1 MSRSMTTDV
10 IVAHNDAQLL
20 EQTQIMLQ
28 ESGYQCRAVSSG
40 FDALIHL
47 NASPES
53 VLIVSSDLPDMSLT
67 EVIEKSKHLN
77 PYSAL
82 IAVVDYQQHD
92 LASRAMRAGASD
104 YLLKPYQPTQLV
116 ELLQRV
122 TTVRTPSPDI
132 IATSWRSQQVLQL
145 GHRAAKTDATVLI
158 TGESGTGKEVLAQYV
173 HQHSKRSEGPFVA
186 INCAAIPE
194 TMLEAVL
201 FGHVKGAYTGA
212 TTAQAGK
219 FEEANGGTLLLD
231 EIGEIPLAVQ
241 AKLLR
246 VLQERQI
253 ERLGSHKSIALDV
266 RIIAATNV
274 NLQEAV
280 SKRQFRQ
287 DLYYR
292 LDVLPLQ
299 WPPLR
304 ERKEDILPLARH
316 FIGKYNQ
323 GCTETCRLSAE
334 AESSLIAYDWVGN
347 IRELENTIQRALVMR
362 HSTWI
367 TPQDLMLPMS
377 ESANNL
383 SLTQQ
388 YTSSEV
394 NASTCYQSGLK
405 NSKKQAENQY
415 ILDTLAKFN
424 GRRNLTAEA
433 LGITTRA
440 LRYKIAAMR
449 EQGINVDA
457 VSHYS
462 HSAA

>member
-1 MSRSMTTDV
+1 MTATEV
-10 IVAHNDAQLL
+10 IVAHNDVQQL
-20 EQTQIMLQ
+20 EKTQVMLQ
-28 ESGYQCRAVSSG
+28 ESGYRCRVVSTG

-53 VLIVSSDLPDMSLT
+53 VLIVSSELPDMSLI
-67 EVIEKSKHLN
+67 EVVEKSKHLN

-82 IAVVDYQQHD
+82 IAIVDYQQHD

-104 YLLKPYQPTQLV
+104 YLLTPYQPMQLV

-122 TTVRTPSPDI
+122 NTVRSSSPNL
-132 IATSWRSQQVLQL
+132 IASSWRSQQVLQL
-145 GHRAAKTDATVLI
+145 AHRAAKTDATVLI

-173 HQHSKRSEGPFVA
+173 HQHSHRSEGPFVA

-201 FGHVKGAYTGA
+201 FGHVKGAFTGA
-212 TTAQAGK
+212 TAAQAGK

-246 VLQERQI
+246 VLQEREV

-280 SKRQFRQ
+280 SQRLFRQ

-304 ERKEDILPLARH
+304 ERKEDVLPLAKH
-316 FIGKYNQ
+316 FIAKYNQ

-334 AESSLIAYDWVGN
+334 AENSLLAYDWVGN

-367 TPQDLMLPMS
+367 TPQDLMLPVNDSMTVALS
-377 ESANNL
+377 EHSDNSINQP
-383 SLTQQ
+383 TQ
-388 YTSSEV
+388 V
-394 NASTCYQSGLK
+394 CYQSGLK
-405 NSKKQAENQY
+405 DSKKKAENQF

-424 GRRNLTAEA
+424 GRRNLTADA

>member
-1 MSRSMTTDV
+1 MD
-10 IVAHNDAQLL
+10 
-20 EQTQIMLQ
+20 
-28 ESGYQCRAVSSG
+28 
-40 FDALIHL
+40 
-47 NASPES
+47 
-53 VLIVSSDLPDMSLT
+53 
-67 EVIEKSKHLN
+67 
-77 PYSAL
+77 
-82 IAVVDYQQHD
+82 
-92 LASRAMRAGASD
+92 
-104 YLLKPYQPTQLV
+104 
-116 ELLQRV
+116 LLQRV
-122 TTVRTPSPDI
+122 TTVRSSSTDL
-132 IATSWRSQQVLQL
+132 IASSWRSQQVLQL
-145 GHRAAKTDATVLI
+145 AHRAAKTDATVLI

-173 HQHSKRSEGPFVA
+173 HQHSQRSEGPFVA

-201 FGHVKGAYTGA
+201 FGHVKGAFTGA
-212 TTAQAGK
+212 TAAQAGK

-246 VLQERQI
+246 VLQEREV

-280 SKRQFRQ
+280 SQRLFRQ

-304 ERKEDILPLARH
+304 ERKEDVLPLAKH
-316 FIGKYNQ
+316 FIAKYNQ

-334 AESSLIAYDWVGN
+334 AENSLLAYDWVGN

-367 TPQDLMLPMS
+367 TSQDLMLPTCDS
-377 ESANNL
+377 TNSIT
-383 SLTQQ
+383 LTSTSNSQQ
-388 YTSSEV
+388 SHQ
-394 NASTCYQSGLK
+394 ACYQSGLK
-405 NSKKQAENQY
+405 DSKKQAENQF

-462 HSAA
+462 YSAA

>member
-1 MSRSMTTDV
+1 
-10 IVAHNDAQLL
+10 
-20 EQTQIMLQ
+20 MLS
-28 ESGYQCRAVSSG
+28 ESGYRCRGVSTA

-53 VLIVSSDLPDMSLT
+53 VLMVSSELPDMSLI
-67 EVIEKSKHLN
+67 EVVEKSKHLN
-77 PYSAL
+77 PHSAL
-82 IAVVDYQQHD
+82 IAIVDYQQHD
-92 LASRAMRAGASD
+92 LASEAMRAGASD
-104 YLLKPYQPTQLV
+104 YLLTPYQPMQLMD
-116 ELLQRV
+116 LLQRV
-122 TTVRTPSPDI
+122 TTVRSSSTDL
-132 IATSWRSQQVLQL
+132 IASSWRSQQVLQL
-145 GHRAAKTDATVLI
+145 AHRAAKTDATVLI

-173 HQHSKRSEGPFVA
+173 HQHSQRSEGPFVA

-201 FGHVKGAYTGA
+201 FGHVKGAFTGA
-212 TTAQAGK
+212 TAAQAGK

-246 VLQERQI
+246 VLQEREV

-280 SKRQFRQ
+280 SQRLFRQ

-304 ERKEDILPLARH
+304 ERKEDVLPLAKH
-316 FIGKYNQ
+316 FIAKYNQ

-334 AESSLIAYDWVGN
+334 AENSLLAYDWVGN

-367 TPQDLMLPMS
+367 TSQDLMLPTCDS
-377 ESANNL
+377 TNSIT
-383 SLTQQ
+383 LTSTSNSQQ
-388 YTSSEV
+388 SHQ
-394 NASTCYQSGLK
+394 ACYQSGLK
-405 NSKKQAENQY
+405 DSKKQAENQF

-462 HSAA
+462 YSAA

>member
-1 MSRSMTTDV
+1 MTATEV
-10 IVAHNDAQLL
+10 IVAHSDVQQL
-20 EQTQIMLQ
+20 EKTQLMLS
-28 ESGYQCRAVSSG
+28 ESGYRCRGVSTA

-53 VLIVSSDLPDMSLT
+53 VLMVSSELPDMSLI
-67 EVIEKSKHLN
+67 EVVEKSKHLN
-77 PYSAL
+77 PHSAL
-82 IAVVDYQQHD
+82 IAIVDYQQHD
-92 LASRAMRAGASD
+92 LASEAMRAGASD
-104 YLLKPYQPTQLV
+104 YLLTPYQPMQLMD
-116 ELLQRV
+116 LLQRV
-122 TTVRTPSPDI
+122 TTVRSSSTDL
-132 IATSWRSQQVLQL
+132 IASSWRSQQVLQL
-145 GHRAAKTDATVLI
+145 AHRAAKTDATVLI

-173 HQHSKRSEGPFVA
+173 HQHSQRSEGPFVA

-201 FGHVKGAYTGA
+201 FGHVKGAFTGA
-212 TTAQAGK
+212 TAAQAGK

-246 VLQERQI
+246 VLQEREV

-280 SKRQFRQ
+280 SQRLFRQ

-304 ERKEDILPLARH
+304 ERKEDVLPLAKH
-316 FIGKYNQ
+316 FIAKYNQ

-334 AESSLIAYDWVGN
+334 AENSLLAYDWVGN

-367 TPQDLMLPMS
+367 TSQDLMLPTCDS
-377 ESANNL
+377 TNSIT
-383 SLTQQ
+383 LTSTSNSQQ
-388 YTSSEV
+388 SHQ
-394 NASTCYQSGLK
+394 ACYQSGLK
-405 NSKKQAENQY
+405 DSKKQAENQF

-462 HSAA
+462 YSAA